1 MHNKSKTKIQSKVSF
16 KNVTENTEYIKLV
29 HSGEDYFSRLK
40 EIINKAK
47 KDIYLQTYIFENDD
61 TGNAIAECLKKAALR
76 KVNVYILLDAYGSAS
91 LSDGF
96 VQDLQQHGILLRFF
110 SPLFSLNNFYIGRRM
125 HHKVVVADGSMALIG
140 GINIGNKYHGNVNT
154 EPWLDYAVQLYC
166 PAAEDLQKLCR
177 DYFFKKGSSRKI
189 LPVLHSAG
197 DARIGVLQNDW
208 LQGKTEVCDAYT
220 RAISNAE
227 KEIVIVAS
235 YFLPGSKLTKA
246 LKKACT
252 KGIKT
257 KVILAGISDVPLV
270 RRATEHLYTSLL
282 SHNIKIYEWNKSVVH
297 GKAAMVDNK
306 WSIVGSFNLNSLSCY
321 GSIEMNVEI
330 QSVEFAKN
338 LNLDF
343 EKVISECSQIT
354 LETLRKRSGMFKNLA
369 NWVSYQIV
377 RTSMLFLTFLPHL
390 RFLKNYRL

>member
-1 MHNKSKTKIQSKVSF
+1 MHNRSKTKIQSKARF
-16 KNVTENTEYIKLV
+16 KNVMENTEYIQLV
-29 HSGEDYFSRLK
+29 HSGEDYFLRLK

-61 TGNAIAECLKKAALR
+61 TGNAIAKCLKKAAQR
-76 KVNVYILLDAYGSAS
+76 KVNVYVLLDAYGSAA
-91 LSDGF
+91 LSNSF
-96 VQDLQQHGILLRFF
+96 VQDLLQYGIQLRFF

-140 GINIGNKYHGNVNT
+140 GINIGDKYHGSINK

-166 PAAEDLQKLCR
+166 PAAEDLQKLCS

-197 DARIGVLQNDW
+197 DALIGILQNDW
-208 LQGKTEVCDAYT
+208 LQRKTEVCDAYT

-227 KEIVIVAS
+227 KEIVIVGS
-235 YFLPGSKLTKA
+235 YFLPGRKLTKT
-246 LKKACT
+246 LKNAC
-252 KGIKT
+252 KRGIKT
-257 KVILAGISDVPLV
+257 TVILAGTSDVPMV
-270 RRATEHLYTSLL
+270 HRASEHLYASFL
-282 SHNIKIYEWNKSVVH
+282 SHHMKIYEWNKSVVH
-297 GKAAMVDNK
+297 GKAAMIDNK

-338 LNLDF
+338 LQSNF
-343 EKVISECSQIT
+343 ENVISECREIT
-354 LETLRKRSGMFKNLA
+354 LETLRERSGIFKSLT
-369 NWVSYQIV
+369 NWVSYRMV
-377 RTSMLFLTFLPHL
+377 RISMLLLTFLPHL
-390 RFLKNYRL
+390 RFMKNYRF

>member
-1 MHNKSKTKIQSKVSF
+1 MLF
-16 KNVTENTEYIKLV
+16 KDDENITLI
-29 HSGEDYFSRLK
+29 HSGDEYFIMMK
-40 EIINKAK
+40 EIIENAREE
-47 KDIYLQTYIFENDD
+47 IHLQTYIFENDE
-61 TGNAIAECLKKAALR
+61 TGNDIANCLKEAAHR
-76 KVNVYILLDAYGSAS
+76 NVKVYIILDAYGSSS
-91 LSDGF
+91 LTDNF
-96 VQDLQQHGILLRFF
+96 TKDLQQNGIFFRFF
-110 SPLFSLNNFYIGRRM
+110 SPLFSFNNFYLGRRM
-125 HHKVVVADGSMALIG
+125 HHKVVVTDGSKALIG
-140 GINIGNKYHGNVNT
+140 GINIGDKYHGNMNT

-166 PAAEDLQKLCR
+166 TAAEDLQKLCS

-189 LPVLHSAG
+189 QPVLHSADG
-197 DARIGVLQNDW
+197 ARIGVLQNDC

-227 KEIVIVAS
+227 KEIVIIAS

-246 LKKACT
+246 LKKACA

-257 KVILAGISDVPLV
+257 KIILAGVSDVPLV

-282 SHNIKIYEWNKSVVH
+282 GHNLKIYEWNKSVVH

-330 QSVEFAKN
+330 QSVKFAKN
-338 LNLDF
+338 LQSDF
-343 EKVISECSQIT
+343 KKVMNECSEIT
-354 LETLRKRSGMFKNLA
+354 LETLRKRSGMFKNLV

-390 RFLKNYRL
+390 RFLKNYRF